1 MTQKPEID
9 FIEGPAPTTLVIT
22 DLIVGDGP
30 EAVPGGRVEVH
41 YLGVEFDS
49 GEQFDLTKLYRL
61 NYADFSLAMSVLKEW
76 RLDSFR
82 YEPGAV
88 SRAAADPAVA
98 VDAIVLEYGRREEPS
113 AV

>member
-1 MTQKPEID
+1 MDALHAAIKRIHARPD
-9 FIEGPAPTTLVIT
+9 
-22 DLIVGDGP
+22 DLSSTFSD
-30 EAVPGGRVEVH
+30 
-41 YLGVEFDS
+41 LLKSLDS

-82 YEPGAV
+82 YEPGIV

-98 VDAIVLEYGRREEPS
+98 VDAIVFEYTKREEPS